1 MRNLAIVAGSAA
13 LVGVLGAE
21 AALAQ
26 PSRIILLRHGEKK
39 NSAELCDVGALR
51 AQALSDQYLGK
62 GGSGNEIIFGKGG
75 KPDAFF
81 TVTLHT
87 QETAEPSAKSWGK
100 QVTAFLVPP
109 KDPNE
114 DSDLDTQT
122 LSAAAELNSAEY
134 DGKTVVVVWEHK
146 HIAKKNLNNTFRT
159 LLRLGDI
166 VNADV
171 PKSWEGVNYDFLWII
186 DYAKSPP
193 KFTVVQ
199 QEYAGAA
206 GAKIPD
212 NPWGKDVDP
221 NKFPEFYQDCKH

>member
-62 GGSGNEIIFGKGG
+62 GASGNEIIFGKGG

-87 QETAEPSAKSWGK
+87 QETAEPSAKKIALHNRQPRFSK
-100 QVTAFLVPP
+100 
-109 KDPNE
+109 E
-114 DSDLDTQT
+114 
-122 LSAAAELNSAEY
+122 LSGRAAELV
-134 DGKTVVVVWEHK
+134 TQPV
-146 HIAKKNLNNTFRT
+146 KNR
-159 LLRLGDI
+159 RWPG
-166 VNADV
+166 
-171 PKSWEGVNYDFLWII
+171 
-186 DYAKSPP
+186 
-193 KFTVVQ
+193 
-199 QEYAGAA
+199 
-206 GAKIPD
+206 
-212 NPWGKDVDP
+212 
-221 NKFPEFYQDCKH
+221 